1 MQSIERRLL
10 ASEHKR
16 DTAQTPTRCLVI
28 RQGKMPLPSWPLSS
42 LRMAVSRPGPDKP
55 LASPVEGAFL
65 WARETPHARRTRF
78 PFGTALVA
86 PRARGWTVLGFDG
99 ASMGLRCPTRAR
111 MDRSLLIL
119 ASASFGANSRGRRQR
134 PRGTI
139 VCPCF
144 CASHQA
150 QEADLGGASS

>member
-86 PRARGWTVLGFDG
+86 PRARGWTRRGTLRYFD
-99 ASMGLRCPTRAR
+99 AARCPTRAR
-111 MDRSLLIL
+111 MD
-119 ASASFGANSRGRRQR
+119 NSMM
-134 PRGTI
+134 
-139 VCPCF
+139 F
-144 CASHQA
+144 
-150 QEADLGGASS
+150 